1 MTRAYFLLLNIQF
14 PILSLTLFS
23 SMYCRLVVLP
33 SPPYSILKYL
43 PKNSLACLRKPDLPS
58 ISDGVIK
65 SNEGFEP
72 PVDILETPC
81 EGDTIASD
89 GTVSMNNPSAFA
101 LEVPEGQG
109 GVLSDY
115 DLLLTDVCQ
124 GNSISGDYITVHVY
138 GAARGGS
145 LFCES
150 VMTIYCNEDTPST
163 LQVLLEDSSNI
174 LVIDGFFDTEMGL
187 SLDLRDKDIGIS
199 GQADDTLITNTP
211 TITPNGIPDAKDDSV
226 TTNEDSPTSSYVF
239 SNDLD
244 PDGNPLT
251 VISLNGELN
260 IGNRIINL
268 PSGATVQIDPDTGY
282 YIYDP
287 NDAFD
292 YLDPGETVM
301 DIFTYTVSDGQD
313 GTDMATV
320 TVVVEGAAEPTA
332 GCVFNY
338 YIDEPFLFT
347 CIASI
352 SQFSHA
358 ACVFSLFL
366 VSRYVNQNIYC
377 TDQPRHRG
385 QDLPRGELLF
395 PFSFYSTSLV
405 GTLLVQFFFRH

>member
-1 MTRAYFLLLNIQF
+1 MQA
-14 PILSLTLFS
+14 
-23 SMYCRLVVLP
+23 
-33 SPPYSILKYL
+33 
-43 PKNSLACLRKPDLPS
+43 D
-58 ISDGVIK
+58 
-65 SNEGFEP
+65 EGFEP
-72 PVDILETPC
+72 PKEVLETPC

-89 GTVSMNNPSAFA
+89 GTVSMENPSAFT
-101 LEVPEGQG
+101 LKVPEGQQG
-109 GVLSDY
+109 TLGDY
-115 DLLLTDVCQ
+115 DLLLTQVCQ
-124 GNSISGDYITVHVY
+124 GKSISGDYVTVKVY

-163 LQVLLEDSSNI
+163 LQVLLENDSQY
-174 LVIDGFFDTEMGL
+174 VVFDGNMNMDMAL
-187 SLDLRDKDIGIS
+187 SLDMRDRDNAIT
-199 GQADDTLITNTP
+199 GQADDTLHTNSP
-211 TITPNGIPDAKDDSV
+211 TAAPNGVPDAKDDSV
-226 TTNEDSPTSSYVF
+226 TTNEDTPTSSYVF
-239 SNDLD
+239 TNDLD

-332 GCVFNY
+332 GYVFNY
-338 YIDEPFLFT
+338 YIDEPFLFA

-352 SQFSHA
+352 SQFSHDS
-358 ACVFSLFL
+358 CVFSLFL
-366 VSRYVNQNIYC
+366 VSQNVNQNIYC
-377 TDQPRHRG
+377 TGQPRHLLL
-385 QDLPRGELLF
+385 DLPSHRGRLPSSLLRSRQRHLPKGKLR
-395 PFSFYSTSLV
+395 PFHSICS
-405 GTLLVQFFFRH
+405 